1 MQWKTSTWHRQV
13 LHLEKHYS
21 APYIHLYAY
30 TYKLETDRWSHDYI
44 YSLGMH
50 CVAESFQT
58 VLSDGHPCIMFHTLR
73 KQAWIIT
80 KKKSRIL
87 QHLVEVECR
96 TADHGKLKHSLYKF
110 LIYEIYNG
118 KGNWPSSLTLEIC
131 CAKKHVIFILYLFCL
146 TRQHEN
152 VTFANATCVD
162 LSWYC
167 PTTLGYISL
176 VLNFTSLN

>member
-1 MQWKTSTWHRQV
+1 MIPWLHIFFGDALCCWKLSNSAFRWSSLYYV
-13 LHLEKHYS
+13 PHLEK
-21 APYIHLYAY
+21 A
-30 TYKLETDRWSHDYI
+30 
-44 YSLGMH
+44 SLNNY
-50 CVAESFQT
+50 E
-58 VLSDGHPCIMFHTLR
+58 
-73 KQAWIIT
+73 
-80 KKKSRIL
+80 KKSHIL
-87 QHLVEVECR
+87 QQLVEVECR

>member
-1 MQWKTSTWHRQV
+1 MIPWLHIFFGDALCCWKLSN
-13 LHLEKHYS
+13 S
-21 APYIHLYAY
+21 AF
-30 TYKLETDRWSHDYI
+30 RRS
-44 YSLGMH
+44 SLFH
-50 CVAESFQT
+50 
-58 VLSDGHPCIMFHTLR
+58 IMFHTLR

-118 KGNWPSSLTLEIC
+118 KGKWPSSLTLEIC

>member
-1 MQWKTSTWHRQV
+1 MIPWLHIFFGDALCCWKLSNSAFRRSSLYYV
-13 LHLEKHYS
+13 PHLEK
-21 APYIHLYAY
+21 A
-30 TYKLETDRWSHDYI
+30 
-44 YSLGMH
+44 SLNNY
-50 CVAESFQT
+50 E
-58 VLSDGHPCIMFHTLR
+58 
-73 KQAWIIT
+73 
-80 KKKSRIL
+80 KKSHIL
-87 QHLVEVECR
+87 QQLVEVECR